1 MAVKTKVVE
10 RNAPTR
16 LPFGSNRSESAS
28 MEPEIAQ
35 SIPGKLAII
44 IQQGKVLDFIDGK
57 TQRPETPE
65 EYVRQEIAKSLV
77 REYRY
82 EKASIEVEFTIRV
95 GSRKPR
101 ADLVIFPVGAAHTQE
116 GALII
121 VECKASTVKSADK
134 KDGVGQ
140 LQSYMAASPNVSY
153 GMWTNGIERFCYR
166 RIVKGGTVS
175 TEEVPDLP
183 VFGRGDEEQD
193 RPRFDQLK
201 PATSD
206 ALLFAFRRCHNYIAG
221 NQGLQKPQ
229 AFWELLKLIFCKIHD
244 ERQNDEVQFFTAAN
258 ERHGVNGPLKVQKRI
273 EALFTQ
279 VKADYPTIFRQSESI
294 ELKPVVLA
302 YLVTQLQMYS
312 LLESD
317 IDVKGRAYEEIVG
330 SNLRGDRGEFFTPR
344 NVCQMAV
351 AMLDPSEKE
360 LILDPACGTGGFLIT
375 AMNHVIEKIR
385 TAEMTKWGNNVKRAE
400 DAAQGRIR
408 KFAEK
413 YIVGMDFNP
422 ELVKASKM
430 NMVMNNDGAG
440 GLFQANSL
448 ESPVMWDPDLF
459 ERNIVGHVDILFTNP
474 PFGSK
479 IPVTDTAILEK
490 YDLGH
495 TWSYDKAA
503 DRWTKTDAVQKSQ
516 PPEILF
522 IERCIKFL
530 KPGSGRAAIVLP
542 DGILGSPGLG
552 YVREW
557 ILRNTRVL
565 ASIDLHPD
573 TFQPDVSIQTSILV
587 LERKSAELI
596 AVEAASGRINDYS
609 VFMAVA
615 SHIGHDKRGNKNY
628 VRDRKGNEVI
638 EIAEELVKE
647 WDGDTPT
654 YQRQTTSRKVIDDNT
669 QQIAQEF
676 CRWLSEQD

>member
-1 MAVKTKVVE
+1 MAVRSQITTKNNGNRTE
-10 RNAPTR
+10 STGMEQTAAQPT
-16 LPFGSNRSESAS
+16 
-28 MEPEIAQ
+28 Q
-35 SIPGKLAII
+35 SKLALI
-44 IQQGKVLDFIDGK
+44 IQQGKVLDFIDGR
-57 TQRPETPE
+57 TQRNETPE

-82 EKASIEVEFTIRV
+82 EKASVEVEFTIRV

-101 ADLVIFPVGAAHTQE
+101 ADLVIFPVATEHTQE
-116 GALII
+116 NALII

-140 LQSYMAASPNVSY
+140 LQSYMSASPNVSY

-166 RIVKGGTVS
+166 RIVKGGTVT

-183 VFGRGDEEQD
+183 VFGRGEEEQD

-279 VKADYPTIFRQSESI
+279 VKADYPTIFRQTESI

-351 AMLDPSEKE
+351 SMLDPTEKE

-385 TAEMTKWGNNVKRAE
+385 TAEMAKWGNNVKRAE

-413 YIVGMDFNP
+413 YIIGMDFNP

-448 ESPVMWDPDLF
+448 ESPVMWDPELF
-459 ERNIVGHVDILFTNP
+459 ERNILGHVDILFTNP

-495 TWSYDKAA
+495 SWNYDKKS
-503 DRWTKTDAVQKSQ
+503 DHWTKTDAVQKSQ

-522 IERCIKFL
+522 IERCVKFL
-530 KPGSGRAAIVLP
+530 KPGTGRAAIVLP

-565 ASIDLHPD
+565 ASLDLHPD

-587 LERKSAELI
+587 LQRKPADLV
-596 AVEAASGRINDYS
+596 AVETAAGRINDYS
-609 VFMAVA
+609 VFMAIANHV
-615 SHIGHDKRGNKNY
+615 GHDKRGNKNY

-638 EIAEELVKE
+638 EVIEELVKE
-647 WDGDTPT
+647 WDGDIPT

-676 CRWLSEQD
+676 RRWLSEQD

>member
-1 MAVKTKVVE
+1 MEQTAVQ
-10 RNAPTR
+10 PT
-16 LPFGSNRSESAS
+16 
-28 MEPEIAQ
+28 Q
-35 SIPGKLAII
+35 SKLALI

-57 TQRPETPE
+57 TQRNETPE

-82 EKASIEVEFTIRV
+82 EKASVEVEFTIRV

-101 ADLVIFPVGAAHTQE
+101 ADLVIFPIATEHMQE
-116 GALII
+116 NALII

-140 LQSYMAASPNVSY
+140 LQSYMSASPNVSY

-183 VFGRGDEEQD
+183 VFGRAEEEQD

-279 VKADYPTIFRQSESI
+279 VKADYPTIFRQTESI

-351 AMLDPSEKE
+351 SMLDPSEKE

-385 TAEMTKWGNNVKRAE
+385 TAEMAKWGNNVKRAE

-413 YIVGMDFNP
+413 YIIGMDFNP

-448 ESPVMWDPDLF
+448 ESPVMWDPELF
-459 ERNIVGHVDILFTNP
+459 ERNILGHVDILFTNP

-495 TWSYDKAA
+495 SWSYDKDN

-522 IERCIKFL
+522 IERCVKFL
-530 KPGSGRAAIVLP
+530 KPGTGRAAIVLP

-565 ASIDLHPD
+565 ASLDLHPD

-587 LERKSAELI
+587 LQRKPADLV
-596 AVEAASGRINDYS
+596 AVETAAGRINDYS
-609 VFMAVA
+609 VFMAIANHV
-615 SHIGHDKRGNKNY
+615 GHDKRGNKNY

-638 EIAEELVKE
+638 EVIEELVKE

-676 CRWLSEQD
+676 RRWLSEQD

>member
-1 MAVKTKVVE
+1 
-10 RNAPTR
+10 
-16 LPFGSNRSESAS
+16 
-28 MEPEIAQ
+28 
-35 SIPGKLAII
+35 
-44 IQQGKVLDFIDGK
+44 
-57 TQRPETPE
+57 
-65 EYVRQEIAKSLV
+65 VRQEIAKSLV

-82 EKASIEVEFTIRV
+82 EKASIKVEFTIRV

-101 ADLVIFPVGAAHTQE
+101 ADLVIFPVGASHTQE
-116 GALII
+116 RALII

-134 KDGVGQ
+134 KEGVGQ

-183 VFGRGDEEQD
+183 VFGRGEEEQD

-351 AMLDPSEKE
+351 SMLDPGEKE

-413 YIVGMDFNP
+413 YIAGMDFNP

-448 ESPVMWDPDLF
+448 ESPVTWDPDLF
-459 ERNIVGHVDILFTNP
+459 ERNILGHVDILFTNP

-495 TWSYDKAA
+495 TWSYDKAS
-503 DRWTKTDAVQKSQ
+503 DRWTRTDAVQKSQ

-522 IERCIKFL
+522 IERCVKFL

-587 LERKSAELI
+587 LERKSADLI
-596 AVEAASGRINDYS
+596 AVETASGRINDYS

-615 SHIGHDKRGNKNY
+615 NHIGHDKRGNKNY

-654 YQRQTTSRKVIDDNT
+654 YQRQSTSRKVIDDNT

-676 CRWLSEQD
+676 RRWLSEQD